1 MPRVQCGTKAGQ
13 ESERAMAQEADHQ
26 KERWL
31 STKLRNFYPSPGSE
45 TVQALT
51 QAVQEEHGPEQAP
64 LFDNPFQ
71 IEDLL
76 VFDDETLRDLLA
88 HELAGLT
95 QTDLALSLQ
104 GASARLVERISH
116 ALPHQERARFQAAL
130 RRTITREEAEAARRR
145 LLDAL
150 FWELTYWKTPDL
162 YEELTEGERI
172 HPGIF
177 RQLAPDLRGRQVL
190 DAGAGSGRAT
200 FECLRQGAQRV
211 YAVEPSP
218 GLLRLLEGKLARYP
232 ARQRITPIQ
241 GRFDALPLGEASVDL
256 SLACSAFTVEQ
267 GGEPGLA
274 ELKRVT
280 RPGGKVV
287 FIWPRPEDYHW
298 LAARGFQYAALPM
311 PEEPRVSF
319 HSLSSALRAAR
330 RFYARQPAVQRY
342 LLRSRRPDVPF
353 SVLGPN
359 PPHDY
364 CWLRVDKPG

>member
-1 MPRVQCGTKAGQ
+1 
-13 ESERAMAQEADHQ
+13 MAQEADHQ
-26 KERWL
+26 KDRWL
-31 STKLRNFYPSPGSE
+31 SAKLRNFYPRPRSE
-45 TVQALT
+45 TIHALT
-51 QAVQEEHGPEQAP
+51 QAVQQEHGPEQAP
-64 LFDNPFQ
+64 LFENPFQ

-76 VFDDETLRDLLA
+76 VFDEQTLPDLLE
-88 HELAGLT
+88 HELAGLME
-95 QTDLALSLQ
+95 TDLALSLH
-104 GASARLVERISH
+104 GASERLVERISR
-116 ALPHQERARFQAAL
+116 ALPRQQRPGFQAAL
-130 RRTITREEAEAARRR
+130 RRNAAQEQVEAARRR

-177 RQLAPDLRGRQVL
+177 RRLAPDLRGSQVL

-218 GLLRLLEGKLARYP
+218 GLLHLLEGKLAGHP
-232 ARQRITPIQ
+232 ARQRIIPIQ
-241 GRFDALPLGEASVDL
+241 GRFDALPLGDDSVDL

-267 GGEPGLA
+267 GGESGLA

-280 RPGGKVV
+280 RPGGQIV

-311 PEEPRVSF
+311 SEEPRVRF
-319 HSLSSALRAAR
+319 QSLSSALRAAR

-353 SVLGPN
+353 SMLGSN

>member
-1 MPRVQCGTKAGQ
+1 
-13 ESERAMAQEADHQ
+13 MAQEADHQ
-26 KERWL
+26 EQRWL
-31 STKLRNFYPSPGSE
+31 SAKLRNFYPSPRLE
-45 TVQALT
+45 TIQALT
-51 QAVQEEHGPEQAP
+51 QAVQQEHGPEQEP
-64 LFDNPFQ
+64 LFENPFQ

-76 VFDDETLRDLLA
+76 VFDEETLSDLLE
-88 HELAGLT
+88 HELAGLVE
-95 QTDLALSLQ
+95 TDLARSLH
-104 GASARLVERISH
+104 GASARLVERISR
-116 ALPHQERARFQAAL
+116 ALPPQERSRFQAAL
-130 RRTITREEAEAARRR
+130 RQSVTWEEAEAARRR

-162 YEELTEGERI
+162 YEELIKGERI

-177 RQLAPDLRGRQVL
+177 RQLAPDLRSRQVL

-218 GLLRLLEGKLARYP
+218 GLLHLLEGKLARHP
-232 ARQRITPIQ
+232 ARQRIAPIQ
-241 GRFDALPLGEASVDL
+241 GRFDALPLGDDSVDL

-280 RPGGKVV
+280 RPGGKIV

-298 LAARGFQYAALPM
+298 LAVHGFQYTALPM
-311 PEEPRVSF
+311 PEEPRVRF
-319 HSLSSALRAAR
+319 QSLSSALRAAQC
-330 RFYARQPAVQRY
+330 FYARQPAVQRY

-353 SVLGPN
+353 SMLGAN

-364 CWLRVDKPG
+364 CWLYVGEPG